1 MVKMFNNILKISNI
15 PKSCRERY
23 LNLECRE
30 SAAMNSCGIHFS
42 GISHL
47 RRGYMVGSPNP
58 SESHMVIFSKGGEGY
73 LRTREN
79 EYALKKNSVM
89 IVPVGHACMFAV
101 KDDDWKILWFY
112 MRPLFR
118 WQVLCDRGVTLF
130 DTDGACDLEN
140 SMEAYIA
147 ESGIE
152 GASGT
157 ADAESNRAAAL
168 HSELICI
175 YLDRLLKISG
185 GSEETHVRDSL
196 ETIWKRVRDNAER
209 KWGLEELAVQ
219 LNVSPSTFQRMVRK
233 HYSTTAWQKVIQIR
247 MEQAR
252 TMLLNT
258 DYPLKVI
265 SDKLGYADEFVFSNA
280 FKKFYGTFPRFYK
293 MKAGSGRKASRK
305 SESH

>member
-1 MVKMFNNILKISNI
+1 MVKMFNNILKTSNI
-15 PKSCRERY
+15 PKNCRERY
-23 LNLECRE
+23 LNLGCRE
-30 SAAMNSCGIHFS
+30 SSVMNSWGIHFS

-47 RRGYMVGSPNP
+47 RRGYLVGNPNP
-58 SESHMVIFSKGGEGY
+58 LESHMVIFTKGGEGF

-79 EYALKKNSVM
+79 EYALKKNTVM
-89 IVPVGHACMFAV
+89 AVPSGNACMFGV

-112 MRPLFR
+112 MRPLVR
-118 WQVLCDRGVTLF
+118 WQVLFDRGITLF
-130 DTDGACDLEN
+130 DTNGAGDLEH

-152 GASGT
+152 GASGIV
-157 ADAESNRAAAL
+157 DAESNRAATL

-175 YLDRLLKISG
+175 YLDRLLKIPAL
-185 GSEETHVRDSL
+185 SEETQVRNSL
-196 ETIWKRVRDNAER
+196 ETIWKRVRDNPER

-233 HYSTTAWQKVIQIR
+233 HNSTTAWQKVIQIR

-252 TMLLNT
+252 IMLLNT

-293 MKAGSGRKASRK
+293 RKACS
-305 SESH
+305 